1 MNKVLVVTY
10 SHTGTGRKLAWLLSS
25 LQNCQMAEIT
35 EDLPRGNWRCILD
48 SLLRRCPPIRYD
60 GPDPRHFDI
69 VVLVAPI
76 WAGRLAGPM
85 RSFVASRRALLPDVA
100 VLTVMGHTGAAS
112 AVSEIAELLGRAPLL
127 DAAFTTAEVEDGCFA
142 DRLQAFGRAVRS
154 ASDEKRAPR
163 APELAPRA
171 A

>member
-25 LQNCQMAEIT
+25 LQHCQMVEIT
-35 EDLPRGNWRCILD
+35 EDRPRSNWRCILD

-60 GPDPRHFDI
+60 GPDPRRFDI

-100 VLTVMGHTGAAS
+100 VLTVMGHTGAAG
-112 AVSEIAELLGRAPLL
+112 AVSEIAKLLGRSPLL
-127 DAAFTTAEVEDGCFA
+127 DAAFTTADVEDGSFA
-142 DRLQAFGRAVRS
+142 ARLQAFGQAVES
-154 ASDEKRAPR
+154 ARDKKRAAR